1 MTSFYDDVIKKS
13 RLFGSTKRVASLDLL
28 EPFFRAK
35 VQAILEDAASHDIKL
50 MVFETYRSQTRQQQL
65 FNEGA
70 SKLKTVGVHH
80 YGLAADIVYLRGGE
94 PSWKGDFTFLGQ
106 LSRAHQLIWG
116 GNWGY
121 PHRSHS
127 FVDADHV
134 QWCTVGRQ
142 AALFRGEW
150 YPAVGYDPYQEL

>member
-13 RLFGSTKRVASLDLL
+13 KLFASPKRVASLDLL
-28 EPFFRAK
+28 EPIFRAK
-35 VQAILEDAASHDIKL
+35 VQAILDDAAAHDIKL
-50 MVFETYRSQTRQQQL
+50 MMFETYRSQTRQQQL
-65 FNEGA
+65 YNEGA
-70 SKLKTVGVHH
+70 SKLKMVGVHH

-94 PSWKGDFTFLGQ
+94 PSWKGDFNFLGQ
-106 LSRAHQLIWG
+106 LARAHQLIWG

-121 PHRSHS
+121 PQTPHS
-127 FVDADHV
+127 FVDSDHV

-150 YPAVGYDPYQEL
+150 YPAAGYDPYQEL